1 MPVAMGHGGPW
12 LHGPRGP
19 WLVSLPP
26 GPYVLDR
33 VPTHVPPPPH
43 SSPFIP
49 LGGLPAYPSPAWA
62 FPLERFFFP
71 FPLPRGVLSGTFL
84 LGWVSSSDR
93 GVVQPN
99 QG

>member
-33 VPTHVPPPPH
+33 VPTHVPPLPQH

-49 LGGLPAYPSPAWA
+49 LGGSSLCT
-62 FPLERFFFP
+62 
-71 FPLPRGVLSGTFL
+71 LSG
-84 LGWVSSSDR
+84 LGF
-93 GVVQPN
+93 PP
-99 QG
+99 